1 MSTIEPIKNALNKVI
16 NVPSFQQRYE
26 EVKKNILSNSEVQDF
41 LKDHQNIL
49 TDDVIERSLPALQEF
64 TSQAHQCCGSGGTG
78 SCTNY
83 VNGFVPKLRLGN
95 QIIVVD
101 YVPCSQRVIE
111 EEQREIEKMISSF
124 HMPKDALTASISTMD
139 INTPGR
145 IKIADF
151 VADFINEIKE
161 QQSVPSKGLY
171 IHGGFGVGKSFIL
184 GAIANELALMKVQ
197 TVLMYVPEFLRELK
211 ESIDDS
217 TIKQK
222 IEYIK
227 KAPVLMLDDFGA
239 ESMTSWA
246 RDEIFSTI
254 LNYRMSEKKPIFI
267 SSNFNYDQLEYH
279 LANSQKGDNEPIKAA
294 RMMERIKSLT
304 IPVPLDGTNRRG

>member
-1 MSTIEPIKNALNKVI
+1 MRTIEPIKNALNKVI

-26 EVKKNILSNSEVQDF
+26 EVKRTILANQDVQEF
-41 LKDHQNIL
+41 LKAHENVL
-49 TDDVIERSLPALQEF
+49 TEDVIERSLPALQEF
-64 TSQAHQCCGSGGTG
+64 TNQAHQCCGSGGTAT
-78 SCTNY
+78 CTNY
-83 VNGFVPKLRLGN
+83 VNGFIPKLRLGN

-101 YVPCSQRVIE
+101 YIPCSQRIIE
-111 EEQREIEKMISSF
+111 EEQREIEKMIRSF
-124 HMPKDALTASISTMD
+124 HMPKDALTANIESMD

-145 IKIADF
+145 IRIADF
-151 VADFINEIKE
+151 VADFINEIREK
-161 QQSVPSKGLY
+161 QNIPSKGLY

-184 GAIANELALMKVQ
+184 GAIANELAAMKVQ

-267 SSNFNYDQLEYH
+267 SSNFNYDELEYH
-279 LANSQKGDNEPIKAA
+279 LANSQKGDYERIKAA

-304 IPVPLDGTNRRG
+304 IPVQLDGTNRRG